1 MTLGNRRANGVRSVL
16 VSCWICHHGAVL
28 SSGIVGADARPNW
41 KEQPPWR
48 RPSAYNGAKPERFV
62 ARTRGRIGKS
72 SRRGDAHRRTMAP
85 GQRDRLVKR
94 RRDLSKEHT
103 CVPKTP
109 NESPARVVTGCKTC
123 PLAPSWLP
131 YPRSQV
137 GAIHPKAMP
146 MILRT
151 EQERGW
157 CGRCSVAAAATVRIV
172 GYRPQR
178 LCREAVGGIGFWHGR
193 GRCGR
198 FGRLG
203 PGVFCGRG
211 TADSPEAT
219 DPTAGPSCSN
229 PTSLSWPRP
238 ASRSGLPYRRASWRR
253 AVPRYG

>member
-1 MTLGNRRANGVRSVL
+1 VETPIGVQWRQAREICRAN
-16 VSCWICHHGAVL
+16 
-28 SSGIVGADARPNW
+28 ARPNW

-48 RPSAYNGAKPERFV
+48 RSPAYNGARPERSLSQ
-62 ARTRGRIGKS
+62 A
-72 SRRGDAHRRTMAP
+72 AP
-85 GQRDRLVKR
+85 GPEQGAHVRSQNSKREPRTGRDRVQ
-94 RRDLSKEHT
+94 DM
-103 CVPKTP
+103 
-109 NESPARVVTGCKTC
+109 PAGAK
-123 PLAPSWLP
+123 LAPL
-131 YPRSQV
+131 PRSQV